1 MTKQILDGLC
11 SALGSGRVG
20 QGEGMSASFLGL
32 WTASN
37 LDGLLLTRM
46 SDCLRLPVS
55 GCG

>member
-46 SDCLRLPVS
+46 S
-55 GCG
+55 